1 MNEIDAEAVPQVD
14 LPKKGE
20 KGKVIT
26 FEDIVAN
33 NYHQNKD
40 TMKD

>member
-1 MNEIDAEAVPQVD
+1 MD

-26 FEDIVAN
+26 FEDIVTQVPRPIKAN
-33 NYHQNKD
+33 EMVDEKKQ
-40 TMKD
+40 

>member
-1 MNEIDAEAVPQVD
+1 MD

-26 FEDIVAN
+26 FEDIVTQVYN
-33 NYHQNKD
+33 PKS
-40 TMKD
+40 

>member
-1 MNEIDAEAVPQVD
+1 MNEIEGEAVPQVD

-26 FEDIVAN
+26 FEDIVAS
-33 NYHQNKD
+33 NYIQNKD
-40 TMKD
+40 IIKD

>member
-1 MNEIDAEAVPQVD
+1 MD

-26 FEDIVAN
+26 FEDVVTQA
-33 NYHQNKD
+33 YVTNKNEMRD
-40 TMKD
+40 